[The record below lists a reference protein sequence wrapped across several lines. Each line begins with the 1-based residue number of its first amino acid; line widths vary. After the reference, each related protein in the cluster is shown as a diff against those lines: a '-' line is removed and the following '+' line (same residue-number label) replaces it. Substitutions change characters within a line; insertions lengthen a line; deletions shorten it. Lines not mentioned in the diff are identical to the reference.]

1 MKQLL
6 TFVLFVLLSLSA
18 SAQKRIDYDY
28 SKYFISDYVWIDYNQ
43 NEDIDKGEQYKTSGG
58 NASCT
63 VSFNYRDYGDY
74 GNRIKIVMRVK
85 NNGKATTFRANCED
99 IILLKLENG
108 FGVYNKELD
117 ECWFS
122 IIKMDGNVHALVF
135 NPAIFEQ

>member
-6 TFVLFVLLSLSA
+6 TFVLFVLVSLSA

-28 SKYFISDYVWIDYNQ
+28 SKYFIADYVWIDYNQ
-43 NEDIDKGEQYKTSGG
+43 NEDIDAGEQYKTSGG
-58 NASCT
+58 KASCT
-63 VSFNYRDYGDY
+63 VSFSYKDFGSA

-85 NNGKATTFRANCED
+85 NGSKNDVFTANCED
-99 IILLKLENG
+99 VVLLKLENG
-108 FGVYNKELD
+108 FGIYNKDFD

>member
-6 TFVLFVLLSLSA
+6 TFALFVLLSLSA

-43 NEDIDKGEQYKTSGG
+43 NEDIDAGEQYKTSGG
-58 NASCT
+58 KASCT
-63 VSFNYRDYGDY
+63 VSFSYKDFGSA
-74 GNRIKIVMRVK
+74 GNRIKINMTVK
-85 NNGKATTFRANCED
+85 NNGKTTTFRANCED
-99 IILLKLENG
+99 IVLLKLKNG

-122 IIKMDGNVHALVF
+122 IIRLDGNVHALVF

>member
-6 TFVLFVLLSLSA
+6 TFVLLVLVSLSA

-28 SKYFISDYVWIDYNQ
+28 SKYFIADYVWIDYNQ
-43 NEDIDKGEQYKTSGG
+43 NEDIDAGEQYKTSGN

-63 VSFNYRDYGDY
+63 VSFSYKDFGSA
-74 GNRIKIVMRVK
+74 GNRIKVNMTVK
-85 NNGKATTFRANCED
+85 NNGKLTTFRANCED
-99 IILLKLENG
+99 IILLKLKNG
-108 FGVYNKELD
+108 FGVYNKEFD

>member
-6 TFVLFVLLSLSA
+6 TFVLFMLVSLSA

-28 SKYFISDYVWIDYNQ
+28 SKYFIADYVWIDYNQ
-43 NEDIDKGEQYKTSGG
+43 NEDIDAGEQYKTSGN

-63 VSFNYRDYGDY
+63 VSFSYKDFGSA
-74 GNRIKIVMRVK
+74 GNRIKINMTVK

-122 IIKMDGNVHALVF
+122 VIKLDGKVHALVF
-135 NPAIFEQ
+135 NLAIFEE

>member
-6 TFVLFVLLSLSA
+6 TFVLFVLVSLSA
-18 SAQKRIDYDY
+18 SAQTRIDYDY
-28 SKYFISDYVWIDYNQ
+28 SKYFIADYVWIDYNQ
-43 NEDIDKGEQYKTSGG
+43 NEDIDEGEQYKTSGN

-63 VSFNYRDYGDY
+63 VSFNYKDFGSA
-74 GNRIKIVMRVK
+74 GNRIKINMTVK
-85 NNGKATTFRANCED
+85 NNGKTTTFRANCED
-99 IILLKLENG
+99 IILLKLKNG

>member
-28 SKYFISDYVWIDYNQ
+28 SKYFIADYVWIDYNQ
-43 NEDIDKGEQYKTSGG
+43 NEDIDTGEQYKTSGG
-58 NASCT
+58 KASCT
-63 VSFNYRDYGDY
+63 VSFTYKDFGSA
-74 GNRIKIVMRVK
+74 GNRIKINMTVK

-99 IILLKLENG
+99 IVLLKLENG
-108 FGVYNKELD
+108 FGIYNKDFD

-122 IIKMDGNVHALVF
+122 IIKLDGKVHALVF
-135 NPAIFEQ
+135 NPAIFE

>member
-28 SKYFISDYVWIDYNQ
+28 SKYFIADYVWIDYNQ
-43 NEDIDKGEQYKTSGG
+43 NEDIDAGEQYKTSGN

-63 VSFNYRDYGDY
+63 VSFSYRDYGDY

-85 NNGKATTFRANCED
+85 NNGKATIFRAN
-99 IILLKLENG
+99 
-108 FGVYNKELD
+108 
-117 ECWFS
+117 
-122 IIKMDGNVHALVF
+122 
-135 NPAIFEQ
+135 